1 MTVHRDRFLVN
12 KTNGCT
18 EFQFLFIGSNNFIC
32 FGQSFCPSS
41 GASQTYNGTGTVYAE
56 IS

>member
-1 MTVHRDRFLVN
+1 MTVNCDRFLVN
-12 KTNGCT
+12 KINRCT
-18 EFQFLFIGSNNFIC
+18 EFQFFIGNNNSTC

-41 GASQTYNGTGTVYAE
+41 GASQLYNGTGTVYAE